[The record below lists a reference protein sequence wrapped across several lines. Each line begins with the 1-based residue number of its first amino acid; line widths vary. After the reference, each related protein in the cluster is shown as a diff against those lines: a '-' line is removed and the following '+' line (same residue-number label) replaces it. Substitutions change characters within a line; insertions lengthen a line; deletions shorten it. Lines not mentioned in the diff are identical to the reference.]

1 MNSYV
6 KMVIIIIVLVL
17 ASVASFFVLGS
28 EGNAK
33 VVEIVVHTS
42 IKNSSV
48 DIVNIEAFP
57 FEDVSRIGI
66 PKGNIITDSGSVSVN
81 INQNMIPVSDWYSTL
96 YRGTEGSQV
105 YKFKVGLYDDFN
117 KNEPVKVY
125 ANIEI
130 FSEQVA
136 AADKYILLNYS
147 SDGTQ

>member
-1 MNSYV
+1 MNTYF
-6 KMVIIIIVLVL
+6 KMVIVIIMLILV
-17 ASVASFFVLGS
+17 SIASFYVLGG

-33 VVEIVVHTS
+33 VAEIVVHTS
-42 IKNSSV
+42 IKNGSV

-57 FEDVSRIGI
+57 LEDVSRIGF
-66 PKGNIITDSGSVSVN
+66 PRGNMIIDSGSVSVN
-81 INQNMIPVSDWYSTL
+81 LNQDMIPVSDWYSTL

-147 SDGTQ
+147 SDDN